1 MNELNYGSLEAC
13 QRLVDA
19 GIVVPA
25 EFWWSDSKGVG
36 KWDIHNRVFIKGLY
50 GIDVDNIPVEFQSRF
65 IPALSMA
72 EAWRELKAR
81 GQFPCSDGDNFWL
94 YDNNDADD
102 ISPEISDPNPTDALI
117 SLIIWTRKEGKDG

>member
-1 MNELNYGSLEAC
+1 VETEFYWSGG
-13 QRLVDA
+13 R
-19 GIVVPA
+19 VVTGT
-25 EFWWSDSKGVG
+25 EIRNNDG
-36 KWDIHNRVFIKGLY
+36 
-50 GIDVDNIPVEFQSRF
+50 

-117 SLIIWTRKEGKDG
+117 SLIIWTRKEGR